1 MIGGLLGAGAS
12 FIDDTFFGGKAGD
25 FISDAWNDYTG
36 VSAAEESAAATQAAQ
51 ESAQAFQQQQFEQAQ
66 AMAQPWLQGSQTA
79 YQQFINELTG
89 QSSAQSNPLYQN
101 ILGGMMESGVDAVN
115 QGAAGSGMLMS
126 GSRLEGL
133 RDVGQQ
139 AQSNAYQQYLNT
151 LMQAGSPQTALTL
164 GTAGMGMGQ
173 NIAQQLMQSQ
183 AQQNQAAMM
192 GQAGQQ
198 QAIND
203 ILGAGATVITGGLL

>member
-1 MIGGLLGAGAS
+1 MIGSILN
-12 FIDDTFFGGKAGD
+12 FVDDTLFGGAVGD
-25 FISDAWNDYTG
+25 TIDTIWDGYTG
-36 VSAAEESAAATQAAQ
+36 VTAANTVADAT
-51 ESAQAFQQQQFEQAQ
+51 AQAQQQSQ
-66 AMAQPWLQGSQTA
+66 AMQEAQFNQAMDLARPYLDGSQQA
-79 YQQFINELTG
+79 YQQFIGELTG
-89 QSSAQSNPLYQN
+89 QSNAQNNPLYNN
-101 ILGGMMESGVDAVN
+101 ILNGMMESGIDAVN

-151 LMQAGSPQTALTL
+151 LMGAGSPQTALTL

-183 AQQNQAAMM
+183 AQQNLAYMTGAQ
-192 GQAGQQ
+192 GERAG
-198 QAIND
+198 IDN
-203 ILGAGATVITGGLL
+203 IIGLGATLARKPK

>member
-1 MIGGLLGAGAS
+1 MSWLSDLTG
-12 FIDDTFFGGKAGD
+12 IDIDVTG

-36 VSAAEESAAATQAAQ
+36 VTAAEESAAATQ
-51 ESAQAFQQQQFEQAQ
+51 QAQQQSQ
-66 AMAQPWLQGSQTA
+66 AMQEQRYQQAMELAQPYLQGSQQA

-89 QSSAQSNPLYQN
+89 QSTAQSNPLYQN
-101 ILGGMMESGVDAVN
+101 ILGGMMESGIDAVN
-115 QGAAGSGMLMS
+115 RGAAGSGMLMS

-192 GQAGQQ
+192 GAQGQRAG
-198 QAIND
+198 IND
-203 ILGAGATVITGGLL
+203 LIGLGTGIGAFGVKEGWWL